1 MERGCC
7 TDDLNH
13 LYVMT
18 NGGDCDSN
26 HNGSYDLFDQMG
38 LYRINMITNQASYV
52 VGSGDGLLSQHDASG
67 CIASVDRGDAPETYG
82 KAGHRNRDV
91 ALSGS
96 PDLILGTRWDP
107 DIHDFFSDDATGD
120 NVTGED
126 DEEGVAMPADI
137 IVSTATVIPITISD
151 TTGSGGRL
159 NIFVDLN
166 NNGVFTDPGELVL
179 DDYSVTNGV
188 NNVPVTLNAAYT
200 NGYNGDTLFDSAC
213 VIPLIF
219 VILPSGWLIMVKWKI
234 TNLI

>member
-1 MERGCC
+1 
-7 TDDLNH
+7 
-13 LYVMT
+13 
-18 NGGDCDSN
+18 
-26 HNGSYDLFDQMG
+26 
-38 LYRINMITNQASYV
+38 
-52 VGSGDGLLSQHDASG
+52 HDASG

-91 ALSGS
+91 ALSGT

-200 NGYNGDTLFDSAC
+200 NGYNGDTFIRFRLCDTADVCDTATGLVDNGEVEDYQF
-213 VIPLIF
+213 
-219 VILPSGWLIMVKWKI
+219 
-234 TNLI
+234 NLINQIV